1 MNLKTIPYAEYE
13 KGLPQEGS
21 HILAQQTEET
31 LIVYQAYRPGIADYA
46 VAHQQFGGSHY
57 SFNRMSWIKPNF
69 LWMMYRCGWAQKENQ
84 ERVLA
89 IELRKT
95 HFDEILSRAV
105 HTSFKQEVY
114 ERKEDWTADLK
125 SSEVRVQWD
134 PDHNPK
140 GGKLERRALQ
150 LGLKG
155 EALQQFA
162 TDWIVAI
169 EDITPFVLE
178 QGARLNAG
186 EMASLEVAAESVDQ
200 TKSEGVKAYLLLE

>member
-1 MNLKTIPYAEYE
+1 L
-13 KGLPQEGS
+13 
-21 HILAQQTEET
+21 
-31 LIVYQAYRPGIADYA
+31 
-46 VAHQQFGGSHY
+46 
-57 SFNRMSWIKPNF
+57 
-69 LWMMYRCGWAQKENQ
+69 
-84 ERVLA
+84 LA

-105 HTSFKQEVY
+105 HTSFKREVY
-114 ERKEDWTADLK
+114 ERKEDWAADLK

-155 EALQQFA
+155 ETLQQFA

-186 EMASLEVAAESVDQ
+186 EMASLEVAAESVYQ

>member
-1 MNLKTIPYAEYE
+1 
-13 KGLPQEGS
+13 
-21 HILAQQTEET
+21 
-31 LIVYQAYRPGIADYA
+31 
-46 VAHQQFGGSHY
+46 
-57 SFNRMSWIKPNF
+57 
-69 LWMMYRCGWAQKENQ
+69 
-84 ERVLA
+84 
-89 IELRKT
+89 
-95 HFDEILSRAV
+95 V
-105 HTSFKQEVY
+105 HTSFKREVY
-114 ERKEDWTADLK
+114 ERKEDWAADLK

-155 EALQQFA
+155 ETLQQFA

-186 EMASLEVAAESVDQ
+186 EMASLEVAAESVYQ